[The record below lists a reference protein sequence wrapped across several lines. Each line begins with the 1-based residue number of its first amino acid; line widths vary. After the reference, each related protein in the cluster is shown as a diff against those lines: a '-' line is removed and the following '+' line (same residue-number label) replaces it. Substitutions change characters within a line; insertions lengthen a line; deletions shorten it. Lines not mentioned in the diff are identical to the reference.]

1 MTRDVLV
8 EALSDLGDMGFAAV
22 FKSPDGVLVLASRRR
37 RSWDLPS
44 QCGGV
49 FRPPRGLR
57 RFVPFHVRG
66 GKSLI
71 SQSASKNWRG

>member
-22 FKSPDGVLVLASRRR
+22 FKNPDGVLVLASRRR

-44 QCGGV
+44 QCRGCFGPPGV
-49 FRPPRGLR
+49 FVASC
-57 RFVPFHVRG
+57 RFTFEA
-66 GKSLI
+66 
-71 SQSASKNWRG
+71 ASR